1 MCRYIR
7 IRLLDVTS
15 KKSIIH
21 KPCHEDNSKQVI
33 KLIHVLY
40 RHLMALRL
48 CCLLSLDV
56 VRATWLGWGADNN
69 LARNIKDL
77 RDLLSRGREY
87 MSDAAQ

>member
-1 MCRYIR
+1 
-7 IRLLDVTS
+7 
-15 KKSIIH
+15 
-21 KPCHEDNSKQVI
+21 
-33 KLIHVLY
+33 
-40 RHLMALRL
+40 MALRL

-56 VRATWLGWGADNN
+56 VRATWLGWGAGNN